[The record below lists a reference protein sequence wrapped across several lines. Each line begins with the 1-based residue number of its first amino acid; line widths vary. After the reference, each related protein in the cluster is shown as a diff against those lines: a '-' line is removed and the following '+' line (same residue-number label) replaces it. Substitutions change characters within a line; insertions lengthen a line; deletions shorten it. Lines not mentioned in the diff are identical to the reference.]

1 MRKLINSNRL
11 GTKNNFDLTIDT
23 TNIDEYRRGTWGVG
37 AGPGYKTC
45 TATISSHPSQ
55 CRQQRVPY
63 PLNHTCWCFHM
74 TTHPWRLPCSATEP
88 RWGSCPCSMGC
99 HVREGSSPSPL
110 LGHSRRPA
118 VSVGLYPHS
127 MSATWHLLHPHVP
140 LQLLG
145 RERERHAQ
153 VSNRTIFNSIR
164 SLFFFFSFFSNLVYD
179 LNKKLRFISIH
190 HICNQMKILH
200 VVWNLQYFGAVM

>member
-1 MRKLINSNRL
+1 MNVDISRFSGVCKVLEL
-11 GTKNNFDLTIDT
+11 VQGTNVYGYDIQSSIPVSATA
-23 TNIDEYRRGTWGVG
+23 G
-37 AGPGYKTC
+37 A
-45 TATISSHPSQ
+45 PSTELYMLMF
-55 CRQQRVPY
+55 PHD
-63 PLNHTCWCFHM
+63 HT
-74 TTHPWRLPCSATEP
+74 PWRLPCSPTEP

-99 HVREGSSPSPL
+99 HVREGSSPLPL

-145 RERERHAQ
+145 REKERHAL

-164 SLFFFFSFFSNLVYD
+164 SLFFFFFFSNMVYD
-179 LNKKLRFISIH
+179 VNKKQQFMYIH
-190 HICNQMKILH
+190 HVYNQMKFCTRLKLALRI
-200 VVWNLQYFGAVM
+200 WSS